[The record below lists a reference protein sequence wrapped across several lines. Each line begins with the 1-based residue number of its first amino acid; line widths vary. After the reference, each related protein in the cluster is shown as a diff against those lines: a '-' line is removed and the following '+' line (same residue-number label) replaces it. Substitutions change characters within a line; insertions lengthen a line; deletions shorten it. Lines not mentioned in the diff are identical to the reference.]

1 MRIAILGIRGVPS
14 GYSGY
19 EAFAEEMGSRLV
31 ERGHEV
37 LVYCRR
43 AHFIQRPPVYKG
55 MRLIYLPSWETKEL
69 STFSH
74 TFLAIWDVLFR
85 KVDVAL
91 ICNVANGPFCL
102 ISRLFGLKTAINV
115 DGLEWLRPK
124 WSRWGRRYFKFAA
137 RAAIRLSHVIVTDA
151 EAMRQYYRDTFGVD
165 SVCIAY
171 GANIET
177 STDPDIVRTYGLEPG
192 RYYLIASRLV
202 PDNNADLI
210 VQAFNKVRT
219 DTVLAIAG
227 GAPYRN
233 EFADRVRALAGPQVR
248 FLGHINDQRHIKELH
263 CNAYAYIHGHEFGG
277 TNPALLK
284 ALGFGNCVLALDT
297 PFNREVLDGTQGAEA
312 RYGILYRKDVEEL
325 AAKIQQVED
334 HPELQAAYARRAPE
348 RIRER
353 YTWEHITDQYEQL
366 FRRMTGKA

>member
-1 MRIAILGIRGVPS
+1 
-14 GYSGY
+14 
-19 EAFAEEMGSRLV
+19 
-31 ERGHEV
+31 
-37 LVYCRR
+37 
-43 AHFIQRPPVYKG
+43 
-55 MRLIYLPSWETKEL
+55 
-69 STFSH
+69 
-74 TFLAIWDVLFR
+74 
-85 KVDVAL
+85 
-91 ICNVANGPFCL
+91 
-102 ISRLFGLKTAINV
+102 
-115 DGLEWLRPK
+115 
-124 WSRWGRRYFKFAA
+124 
-137 RAAIRLSHVIVTDA
+137 
-151 EAMRQYYRDTFGVD
+151 MRQYYRDTFGVD

-219 DTVLAIAG
+219 DKVLAIAG

-284 ALGFGNCVLALDT
+284 ALGFGNCILALDT
-297 PFNREVLDGTQGAEA
+297 PFNREVLDGAQGAEA

>member
-43 AHFIQRPPVYKG
+43 AHFPQRPPVYRG

-124 WSRWGRRYFKFAA
+124 WGKWGRRYFKFAA
-137 RAAIRLSHVIVTDA
+137 HAAVRLSHVIVTDA
-151 EAMRQYYRDTFGVD
+151 EAMRQYYRETFGVD
-165 SVCIAY
+165 SECIAY

-177 STDPDIVRTYGLEPG
+177 STDPDIVRGYGLEPG

-210 VQAFNKVRT
+210 VRAFNQVRT
-219 DTVLAIAG
+219 DKVLAIAG

-233 EFADRVRALAGPQVR
+233 EFAERVRALAGPQVR

-284 ALGFGNCVLALDT
+284 ALGFGNCILALDT
-297 PFNREVLDGTQGAEA
+297 PFNREVLDGPQGADA
-312 RYGILYRKDVEEL
+312 RYGILYRKDVDEL
-325 AAKIQQVED
+325 AAKIQMVED

-353 YTWEHITDQYEQL
+353 YTWEHITDQYEKL
-366 FRRMTGKA
+366 FRRMTGKP